1 MLHKY
6 IITLILTVMAQEG
19 ENPLS
24 PVDVVA
30 DEALCPTHEFLNIV
44 PNNHY
49 LDPANF
55 RTDFPVVVEIL
66 RRNPLFYVLNETAVV
81 PLIYVQQ
88 LWQTLELDNV
98 DEDNP
103 RRR

>member
-1 MLHKY
+1 
-6 IITLILTVMAQEG
+6 MAQEG

-24 PVDVVA
+24 PVDVVT
-30 DEALCPTHEFLNIV
+30 DEALYPIHEFLDVV

-66 RRNPLFYVLNETAVV
+66 RRHPLFYALNETAVV
-81 PLIYVQQ
+81 PLIYVQ
-88 LWQTLELDNV
+88 
-98 DEDNP
+98 
-103 RRR
+103 